1 MFRRK
6 KSETNPVCHEFFND
20 ASFYHFL
27 FQVDLDIA
35 AEVRSKPCQYCG
47 GLLHSARY
55 PRKPR
60 GPRHC
65 LSDDYDSRLS
75 FCCAQEGC
83 RRRTTPPS
91 VRFLGRKVHL
101 GVVIIL
107 VTALNHGLSHRRR
120 QRLFDQLDI
129 NPQTF
134 YRWLRWWREVF
145 PSSRCWQSARGYFIP
160 PVDSVELPGSLLRRF
175 TGNGLKQR
183 LCQFLQLLLPLTS
196 TSCSTYLKVAID
208 PQNR

>member
-1 MFRRK
+1 M
-6 KSETNPVCHEFFND
+6 CHEFIND
-20 ASFYHFL
+20 SSFYDFL

-35 AEVRSKPCQYCG
+35 FEVQSKRCQYCG
-47 GLLHSARY
+47 GVLHSARY

-65 LSDDYDSRLS
+65 LTDDYDTRLS

-91 VRFLGRKVHL
+91 VRFLGRKVYL

-107 VTALNHGLSHRRR
+107 ITALNHGLSHQRR
-120 QRLFDQLDI
+120 QRLFDQLEI

-134 YRWLRWWREVF
+134 YRWLTWWRETF
-145 PSSRCWQSARGYFIP
+145 PASGCWQSARGLFMP
-160 PVDSVELPGSLLRRF
+160 PVDSVKLPGSLMGRF
-175 TGNGLKQR
+175 TGRDLQQR
-183 LCQFLQLLLPLTS
+183 LCQFLQLLLSFS
-196 TSCSTYLKVAID
+196 TVSWSGYLKVVID
-208 PQNR
+208 PQKR